1 MASAKREALSISGG
15 VKGGYGGS
23 PGRLTNSSTP
33 TISPLARS
41 GVASNV
47 IVLNPVR
54 RSASD
59 QKEPS
64 LDTSATAIGWVVEKT
79 KPAIPAPGG
88 RRKANNSSETPLVA
102 VRNFKPPS
110 SPSRTSTDATAEPTD
125 SAAKCKSS
133 SIARLSA
140 TARQCETSIWL
151 MTSATCAAEDLIL
164 APAFGDSSSLLSGTC
179 SLILFL
185 SQASA
190 TNPRSNG

>member
-33 TISPLARS
+33 TISPLSRS
-41 GVASNV
+41 GVASTV
-47 IVLNPVR
+47 MVLKPVR

-59 QKEPS
+59 QNEPS

-79 KPAIPAPGG
+79 NPAMPAPGG

-110 SPSRTSTDATAEPTD
+110 SPSRTSTEATADPTD
-125 SAAKCKSS
+125 PAASCRIS
-133 SIARLSA
+133 SIARLSG
-140 TARQCETSIWL
+140 TASEFETSMWL
-151 MTSATCAAEDLIL
+151 MTSLTSAEEDLALVAAFAEDVS
-164 APAFGDSSSLLSGTC
+164 FSLPGTC
-179 SLILFL
+179 SLMLFL
-185 SQASA
+185 SQ
-190 TNPRSNG
+190 